1 MTVWD
6 DMAEDLSADDA
17 MSQAA
22 VFTPAAGD
30 PVWIR
35 VDLVAG
41 EKYQPGG
48 LESQTWGSETTIEYV
63 LSALGREANPGET
76 FTMDAD
82 GAVYTVS
89 DVLENDGWFV
99 KVAVK

>member
-6 DMAEDLSADDA
+6 EMAEDLTADEA

-30 PVWIR
+30 PIPVR
-35 VDLVAG
+35 VDLVEA
-41 EKYQPGG
+41 EKLQPGG
-48 LESQTWGSETTIEYV
+48 LESQMWGSETTIEYW
-63 LSALGREANPGET
+63 LPDIGREANAGET

-89 DVLENDGWFV
+89 DVLENDGLFCRVSV
-99 KVAVK
+99 K